1 MANKVESQILQDFD
15 NQLIA
20 TMKKHGKKQKK
31 YQLIAALK
39 EEIACSEL
47 EVNLS
52 LKRLLENG
60 LIKTTNNNDYYIL
73 AEYK

>member
-1 MANKVESQILQDFD
+1 MVNKIETQILQDFD

-20 TMKKHGKKQKK
+20 AMKKHGKKLKK
-31 YQLIAALK
+31 YKLIAALK

-52 LKRLLENG
+52 LKRLLKKG
-60 LIKTTNNNDYYIL
+60 LIKTTNNNNYYIL